1 MSIGS
6 ILNIAKNTLSIN
18 QSAIQVTSHN
28 ISNVNTEGYTRQ
40 EVVLTEENPSL
51 FGDVLLGNGAKESG
65 VIRYCD
71 KYLDNRFTKNILSV

>member
-51 FGDVLLGNGAKESG
+51 FGDVLLGNGAKVSG

>member
-40 EVVLTEENPSL
+40 EVVLTEETP
-51 FGDVLLGNGAKESG
+51 
-65 VIRYCD
+65 
-71 KYLDNRFTKNILSV
+71 